1 MGYCWKHFDIL
12 AGPKLLHT
20 EIAIQ
25 HRLELCGINSF
36 QKFANKIKATKK
48 VSKWLAIPGT
58 AAVAAVVGV
67 Q

>member
-1 MGYCWKHFDIL
+1 M

-25 HRLELCGINSF
+25 HRLELCGIYSF
-36 QKFANKIKATKK
+36 QKLANKIKGTKM
-48 VSKWLAIPGT
+48 VSKGLAIPGT